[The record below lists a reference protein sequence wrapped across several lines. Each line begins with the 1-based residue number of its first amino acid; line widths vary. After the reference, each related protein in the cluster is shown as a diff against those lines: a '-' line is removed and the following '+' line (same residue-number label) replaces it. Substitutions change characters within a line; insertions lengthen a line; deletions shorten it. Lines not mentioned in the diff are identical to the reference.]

1 MKTNQ
6 LMTRKIGDY
15 EVFQRTK
22 DGMFNATT
30 LLQAWNKATGEKKE
44 ITKFF
49 ENDNTKEFL
58 DALVKEEN
66 LDTQNSA
73 YVKSKARLDRGGG
86 TWMHPI
92 LFVKF
97 AMWLNPRFEVQ
108 VIKFVY
114 DQMLKYRNDA
124 GDAYKELGAAISKI
138 VSKKFMHVAMC
149 KIAKAINYVVFNEHE
164 HEMRNKHGEESKQYE
179 LFSMERQVA
188 MLINDGFLHSYG
200 QVIEYLRKKYS
211 EKYLPSVLQTK
222 R

>member
-22 DGMFNATT
+22 DGMFNATV
-30 LLQAWNKATGEKKE
+30 LLQAWNNATGGKKE
-44 ITKFF
+44 VKKFF
-49 ENDNTKEFL
+49 ENENTKEFL

-66 LDTQNSA
+66 LDGQNSA

-92 LFVKF
+92 LFMKF

-114 DQMLKYRNDA
+114 DQMLRYRDEV
-124 GDAYKELGAAISKI
+124 GEDYKKLAAALAKI
-138 VSKKFMHVAMC
+138 TPK
-149 KIAKAINYVVFNEHE
+149 N
-164 HEMRNKHGEESKQYE
+164 EMRELMEHIGKGINCIVYGKHKKMLRNKLATEEQQKEYIKLQSY
-179 LFSMERQVA
+179 
-188 MLINDGFLHSYG
+188 LIMS
-200 QVIEYLRKKYS
+200 IENGIFKNGWDVYRHLLKMYDNKY
-211 EKYLPSVLQTK
+211 KPF
-222 R
+222 

>member
-22 DGMFNATT
+22 DGMFNATV
-30 LLQAWNKATGEKKE
+30 LLQAWNNATGEKKE
-44 ITKFF
+44 VKKFF
-49 ENDNTKEFL
+49 ENENTKEFL

-66 LDTQNSA
+66 LDGQNSA

-92 LFVKF
+92 LFMKF

-114 DQMLKYRNDA
+114 DQMLRYRDKV
-124 GDAYKELGAAISKI
+124 GEDYKKLAAALAKITPKNEMRELMEHIGKG
-138 VSKKFMHVAMC
+138 
-149 KIAKAINYVVFNEHE
+149 INYIVYGKHE
-164 HEMRNKHGEESKQYE
+164 KMLRNKLATEEQQK
-179 LFSMERQVA
+179 
-188 MLINDGFLHSYG
+188 
-200 QVIEYLRKKYS
+200 EYLKLQSYLIMSIENGIFKNGWDVYRHLLKMYDNKY
-211 EKYLPSVLQTK
+211 KPF
-222 R
+222 

>member
-1 MKTNQ
+1 
-6 LMTRKIGDY
+6 MTRKIGDY

-92 LFVKF
+92 LFMKF

-114 DQMLKYRNDA
+114 DQMLRYRDEV
-124 GDAYKELGAAISKI
+124 GEDYKKLAATLAKI
-138 VSKKFMHVAMC
+138 TPK
-149 KIAKAINYVVFNEHE
+149 N
-164 HEMRNKHGEESKQYE
+164 EMRELMEHIGKGINCIVYGKHEKMLRNKLTTEEQQK
-179 LFSMERQVA
+179 
-188 MLINDGFLHSYG
+188 
-200 QVIEYLRKKYS
+200 EYLKLQSYLIMSIENGIFKNGWDVYRHLLKMYDNKY
-211 EKYLPSVLQTK
+211 KPF
-222 R
+222 